1 MKILVTGGLGFIGSA
16 FIRYML
22 SKYDDYQIV
31 NLDKM
36 TYAGNPENVASVESD
51 SRYSFIKGDITNKD
65 LIDEIV
71 KEGKFDAI
79 INFAAE
85 SHVDRSIDA
94 PGEFIQTDV
103 YGTYVL
109 LEAVKNF
116 GVSKY
121 VQISTDEVYG
131 DFENGGFATET
142 HPLHPS
148 SPYSASKAGG
158 DMQVIA
164 YRRTFD
170 LPVMIT
176 RCTNNYGSHQYP
188 EKIIPLFITNLI
200 EGKKVPVY
208 GDGGQIRDWLYVDDH
223 CSAIDLVLHRGEL
236 GEVYNVGANQ
246 DPEIT
251 NMELTNKILEAMDL
265 GEEMIEYVTDRP
277 GHDRRYAVDASKIKA
292 LGWEKSVTFEEG
304 LSKTIQWYQDNQEWW
319 KKIKTGEYLEFYKK
333 QYNDQV

>member
-31 NLDKM
+31 NFDKM
-36 TYAGNPENVASVESD
+36 TYAGNPENVASVEND

-65 LIDEIV
+65 LIDEVV

-131 DFENGGFATET
+131 DFEDGGFATET

-164 YRRTFD
+164 YRRTFN

-223 CSAIDLVLHRGEL
+223 CSAIDLVLHKGEF

-333 QYNDQV
+333 QYKDHV

>member
-223 CSAIDLVLHRGEL
+223 CSAIDLILHRGEL

>member
-36 TYAGNPENVASVESD
+36 TYAGNPENVASVEND

-65 LIDEIV
+65 LIDEVV
-71 KEGKFDAI
+71 KEGEFDAI

-116 GVSKY
+116 GISKY

-131 DFENGGFATET
+131 DFEDGGFATET

-223 CSAIDLVLHRGEL
+223 CSAIDLVLHKGEF

-251 NMELTNKILEAMDL
+251 NMELTKKILEAMDL

-333 QYNDQV
+333 QYKNQV

>member
-36 TYAGNPENVASVESD
+36 TYAGNPENVASVEND

-65 LIDEIV
+65 LIDEVV
-71 KEGKFDAI
+71 KEGNFDAI

-131 DFENGGFATET
+131 DFEDGGFATEM

-223 CSAIDLVLHRGEL
+223 CSAIDLVLHKGEL

-251 NMELTNKILEAMDL
+251 NMELTKKILEAMDL

-277 GHDRRYAVDASKIKA
+277 GHDRRYAVDASKIKT
-292 LGWEKSVTFEEG
+292 LGWEKSVNFEEG